1 MAVAAIPAAADE
13 APLTL
18 AVAVELAVRA
28 APTLDAGSARVGA
41 ARANSDRAGRLP
53 DPELTFGVGNL
64 PIQGPGAF
72 TLGTDAMTMRTVGLM
87 QRIPSRAARDAERA
101 QAEAGI
107 AAADAQRI
115 AAAGSV
121 REEAAS
127 AWITLWAAERRHALL
142 GALREQAQTAIEA
155 SRARLAGG
163 TGGVAEAL
171 AARAELAALDNR
183 IDAAVAEVWAAR
195 AGLSRWLGDD
205 GARALADP
213 PDFDTLPVAPARLL
227 AQLDHQTPLLAWSA
241 RERESVAALDVARA
255 GKRPEW
261 RIGVSYGAR
270 SAGLPDMAMFEV
282 GVSLPLFAR
291 HRQDPAISARL
302 AERDAI
308 QAEHEDAR
316 RERKAAVERALALW
330 QGASRQVRRFRD
342 ELLPLAHDRSRAAL
356 AAYGGGADLQEWLD
370 ARRDETSVRIGLSEA
385 LGAWGRAWASL
396 AYLLPQETTP

>member
-1 MAVAAIPAAADE
+1 M
-13 APLTL
+13 
-18 AVAVELAVRA
+18 
-28 APTLDAGSARVGA
+28 
-41 ARANSDRAGRLP
+41 
-53 DPELTFGVGNL
+53 GNL
-64 PIQGPGAF
+64 PIQGAGAF

-101 QAEAGI
+101 RPRPASLPLMRNASPPRG
-107 AAADAQRI
+107 
-115 AAAGSV
+115 
-121 REEAAS
+121 AS
-127 AWITLWAAERRHALL
+127 ARKRHRPGSRSGQPSRRHALL

-183 IDAAVAEVWAAR
+183 IDAAVAEVSAAR